1 MSQIHGVG
9 GGSPVQRNQAARAYQ
24 KQPVSTTPSRQPDS
38 VELSPQVQAL
48 LDKIQAGGDVRMDK
62 VQEVRAQIASGK
74 YETPEKLDVA
84 ADRLLDDLIA

>member
-9 GGSPVQRNQAARAYQ
+9 GGSPVQRNQAAKAYQ
-24 KQPVSTTPSRQPDS
+24 QQPVAPASTRQSDT

-62 VQEVRAQIASGK
+62 VQEIRAQIASGK
-74 YETPEKLDVA
+74 YETPEKMDVA

>member
-9 GGSPVQRNQAARAYQ
+9 GGSPVQRAQAKQAYQ
-24 KQPVSTTPSRQPDS
+24 QQPVAPASTRQADT

-48 LDKIQAGGDVRMDK
+48 LDKIQSGADVRMDK
-62 VQEVRAQIASGK
+62 VQEIRAQIASGK

-84 ADRLLDDLIA
+84 TDKLLDDLIA